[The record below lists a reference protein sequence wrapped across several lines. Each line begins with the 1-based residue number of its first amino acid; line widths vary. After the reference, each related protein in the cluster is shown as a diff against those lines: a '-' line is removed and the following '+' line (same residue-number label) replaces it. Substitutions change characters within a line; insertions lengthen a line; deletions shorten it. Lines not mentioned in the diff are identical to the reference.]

1 LIDGLLFTWSNL
13 DMKIM
18 MITSEAVPFA
28 KTGGLADV
36 VTALSQE
43 LALAGND
50 VKIIIPY
57 YGFIPA
63 EGIEN
68 LPWNINL
75 TIDSIDTTF
84 RIAVKTIDSVEF
96 IFFQHTVFTDRSGI
110 YGNSGS
116 LTYSDNMFRFTLF
129 SYAVFEICRRINWYP
144 DIFHCH
150 DWPTGMV
157 PPILKKYSSNSSYS
171 TFKHSASVMTIHNLG
186 YQGKFSKHD
195 IHLSGLDS
203 ESIIFPAD
211 TDSAAGKEINFLAS
225 GILFSNN
232 ITTVSETYAAEIQ
245 SEDFGEGL
253 HELLASRSDDILG
266 ILNGVDYSEWNP
278 ENDSLL
284 PVNYSAHDQKN
295 KNQLKLLLQ
304 QEMQLKE
311 DPSVPLIGMVSR
323 LADQKGFREL
333 CGGKPSALERIISD
347 YPIQMVIVGTGE
359 MAIEQAL
366 TELSLRYPNL
376 SVKITF
382 SNYLAHLIEAGSDF
396 FLMPS
401 RYEPCGLNQI
411 YSLRYG
417 TIPIVRRTG
426 GLADTVKQFSDD
438 YSEGTGLVFDLMS
451 GEAVYQ
457 SMQEVMKLWK
467 QPEEILR
474 DIRSRTMEERFLWKS
489 SAHSYVQVY
498 ETALQTH
505 KGVQHD

>member
-1 LIDGLLFTWSNL
+1 
-13 DMKIM
+13 MKIM

-43 LALAGND
+43 LALTGNE

-57 YGFIPA
+57 YGFMPA

-68 LPWNINL
+68 LPWNIKL
-75 TIDSIDTTF
+75 SAETFDTTF
-84 RIAVKTIDSVEF
+84 RISICTLDAVEF
-96 IFFQHTVFTDRSGI
+96 IFFQHPVFTDRSGI
-110 YGNSGS
+110 YGNTGS

-129 SYAVFEICRRINWYP
+129 NYAVFEICRRLNWYP

-157 PPILKKYSSNSSYS
+157 PLLLKKYNSSPS
-171 TFKHSASVMTIHNLG
+171 SMPFKNSASVMTIHNLG

-203 ESIIFPAD
+203 DFFIFPAHN
-211 TDSAAGKEINFLAS
+211 DSTAGKEINFLAA
-225 GILFSNN
+225 GIRFSDK

-245 SEDFGEGL
+245 SEEFGEGL

-278 ENDSLL
+278 EKDSML
-284 PVNYSAHDQKN
+284 PVNYSSQDQKN
-295 KNQLKLLLQ
+295 KGQLKLLLQ
-304 QEMQLKE
+304 QEMKLKE
-311 DPSVPLIGMVSR
+311 DPSIPLIGMVSR

-333 CGGKPSALERIISD
+333 CGGKPSALERIIID

-366 TELSLRYPNL
+366 TDLSRRYPNL
-376 SVKITF
+376 AVKIAF
-382 SNYLAHLIEAGSDF
+382 SNHLAHLIEAGSDF

-411 YSLRYG
+411 YSMRYG

-438 YSEGTGLVFDLMS
+438 YSEGTGIVFDLMS

-457 SMQEVMKLWK
+457 SIQEVIQLWE
-467 QPEEILR
+467 QPERILR
-474 DIRSRTMEERFLWKS
+474 DIRSRAMKKRFLWKS
-489 SAHSYVQVY
+489 SAQSYVQVY
-498 ETALQTH
+498 ETALQTN
-505 KGVQHD
+505 KGVQYD